1 MKNESVRVMILEDQ
15 PLDQELVKRTVK
27 KAFSDAIFI
36 LAQSRK
42 EFLEKLGWGAPDVI
56 LSDYH
61 LPGYNGLEAL
71 LYAKEHIPHVPF
83 LFITGVLNDEE
94 KAAEVI
100 LRGAAGYVLKENLSA
115 LPALLENVL
124 EKNKALRAQKEAQHK
139 MENKKKILL
148 QKLQALLE
156 NSGDFDAR
164 AEALEIVRELRAI

>member
-1 MKNESVRVMILEDQ
+1 M
-15 PLDQELVKRTVK
+15 VK
-27 KAFSDAIFI
+27 KAFPTAIFT
-36 LAQSRK
+36 LAQSRE

-61 LPGYNGLEAL
+61 IPGYNGLEAL

-83 LFITGVLNDEE
+83 IFITGVLNNEE

-100 LRGAAGYVLKENLSA
+100 LKGAAGYVLKESLSA
-115 LPALLENVL
+115 LPALLETIL
-124 EKNKALRAQKEAQHK
+124 EKNKALMVQKEAHHK

-156 NSGDFDAR
+156 NSGDFDGR
-164 AEALEIVRELRAI
+164 AEALEIAKELRAM